1 MDDKSL
7 TLKVLSA
14 GSLLFDSE
22 VASVGLPGE
31 VCPFEVLPS
40 HAVMVSLLSEG
51 DIICRPLGDSSAPQT
66 IKIKGGVVRIEND
79 SVLACVEE

>member
-1 MDDKSL
+1 MGDKSL
-7 TLKVLSA
+7 TVKVLSA
-14 GSLLFDSE
+14 DSLLYDDK
-22 VASVGLPGE
+22 AGSVLLPGE

-40 HAVMVSLLSEG
+40 HAAMVSLLSEG